1 MAQTNDVQDSVV
13 GHLKELRSR
22 LIKALVVP
30 FLLFLGFF
38 PFMPSLV
45 HFLQTDLIPSWQLY
59 LFSPAEAVLVQTKL
73 ALVLGFAASLPW
85 IFYQL
90 WAFISPG
97 LLPPERKAVRTIV
110 LPSILLLLFSVA
122 FAWKVLVPVMLNILY
137 SMTLSMASPLF
148 GLDRTLSIVTLFL
161 FCSVIMFQVPLV
173 FYTLGRVGLLK
184 RRTLARKRKWAVIVL
199 AIVAAIITPD
209 NSPITMAILAVPMY
223 LLFELSIGL
232 VSLAERRAAA
242 SERALEQ
249 NYNLEE
255 RRI

>member
-1 MAQTNDVQDSVV
+1 
-13 GHLKELRSR
+13 
-22 LIKALVVP
+22 
-30 FLLFLGFF
+30 
-38 PFMPSLV
+38 
-45 HFLQTDLIPSWQLY
+45 
-59 LFSPAEAVLVQTKL
+59 
-73 ALVLGFAASLPW
+73 
-85 IFYQL
+85 
-90 WAFISPG
+90 
-97 LLPPERKAVRTIV
+97 VRTII
-110 LPSILLLLFSVA
+110 LPSTLLLLFSVA
-122 FAWKVLVPVMLNILY
+122 FAWKVLIPVMLNILY

-148 GLDRTLSIVTLFL
+148 GLDRTLSVITLFL

-173 FYTLGRVGLLK
+173 FYTLGRVGFLK

-242 SERALEQ
+242 SERALERNQ
-249 NYNLEE
+249 NLEE

>member
-30 FLLFLGFF
+30 VLLFLGFF
-38 PFMPSLV
+38 PFMPSLM

-59 LFSPAEAVLVQTKL
+59 VFSPAEAVLVQTKL

-97 LLPPERKAVRTIV
+97 LLPKERKAVRTIV
-110 LPSILLLLFSVA
+110 LPSTLLLLFSVA
-122 FAWKVLVPVMLNILY
+122 FAWKVLIPVMLNILY

-148 GLDRTLSIVTLFL
+148 GLDRTLSMSHPLPLLLGDHVPG
-161 FCSVIMFQVPLV
+161 PLV

-249 NYNLEE
+249 NLNLEE